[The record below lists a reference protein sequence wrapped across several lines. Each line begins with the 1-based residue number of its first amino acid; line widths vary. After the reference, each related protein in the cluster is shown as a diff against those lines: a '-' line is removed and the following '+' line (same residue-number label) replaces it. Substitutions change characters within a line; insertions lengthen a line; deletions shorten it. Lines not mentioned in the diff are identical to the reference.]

1 MCCRSVELERQD
13 KDETKKIIMKRTEKW
28 SRTFKN
34 CSGNYLS
41 KISLFSNDFLSPIY
55 SNDSSSILSCVNE
68 ANSLIKRLLSGM
80 FQQNNT
86 IRFPRIDHTSSS
98 QLLGIAFMTYTHSNN
113 ICPGCASACNGQHKT
128 VNIMGSHLDLMGQI
142 GSKKGPLVLGLGIR
156 LATLVRSEVNLSL

>member
-1 MCCRSVELERQD
+1 MTYRR
-13 KDETKKIIMKRTEKW
+13 RGNW
-28 SRTFKN
+28 SAAAVPTVPDG
-34 CSGNYLS
+34 SGRVRRRPGVGGGGEEGGGGVGGGGEVGGGGGGTPAA
-41 KISLFSNDFLSPIY
+41 SP
-55 SNDSSSILSCVNE
+55 SPARALLL
-68 ANSLIKRLLSGM
+68 SLIGLHFLFIVCCAS
-80 FQQNNT
+80 FWT
-86 IRFPRIDHTSSS
+86 IDHTSSS